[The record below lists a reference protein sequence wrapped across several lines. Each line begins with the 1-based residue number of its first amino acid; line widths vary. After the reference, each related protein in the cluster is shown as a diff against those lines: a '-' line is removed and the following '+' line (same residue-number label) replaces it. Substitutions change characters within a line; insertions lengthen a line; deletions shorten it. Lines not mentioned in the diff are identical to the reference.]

1 MAATRRERLGVTKDM
16 IEAFGPIVFDLSTNV
31 QDRRGDP
38 VRLLQFDEIE
48 RQRAGTGLSDPEIAA
63 RLGLAADQVTFI
75 RVLLE
80 QRRFKPDRYYRLF
93 QLGGGR
99 RFRTERGMERDPYNE
114 PQFSTDA
121 RAIRDALRFRPDHV
135 RREVES
141 GRWTADTVASHLRR
155 WATQTPDATAIAAPG
170 YPPVTYRAALDR
182 AERLAAALAGL
193 GVRRGDVVAVQLP
206 STPEFVVIYYAVARL
221 GGVLSTLHTP
231 YGAGEVEP
239 LLRHS
244 RARAVFCGAVTDKSD
259 PPALFAALAER
270 LPHLEHVIS
279 VGPLRPG
286 VLSLEALIADADPAL
301 LPSPPVATDVALMC
315 YTSGT
320 SDAPKAVPHSFQS
333 LLANPRQGLPVF
345 DLKPGDRVLSVPPLT
360 HAFGI
365 FIANAALMAGAT
377 FMPLPAFTPPGLA
390 GALEHDGPT
399 HAFVAP
405 PHIAALLKA
414 GLLDGGDFTS
424 LRQVIVSGSYCAPEL
439 KRSLEEKLGGG
450 HVIELWGMTETF
462 AVLLGDPRES
472 AKERHDWIGKPS
484 SGSEVRIADADGKP
498 MPTDTEGELQV
509 RGCSVFAGYFDN
521 VAAND
526 GIFTADGWLRTGDLG
541 VMSATGHVRMT
552 GRIKDIVNRGG
563 VKLNPSDVEAL
574 IDQHEAVL
582 QSAIVPMP
590 DPILGER
597 ACCCVV
603 LKPGKALSLEAL
615 CAWLEDH
622 GVAKLKWPERMV
634 LIEEMPMT
642 PTRKIIKGALVK
654 MIQQLESRGE
664 S

>member
-1 MAATRRERLGVTKDM
+1 MAAPTRRERLGVTQEM
-16 IEAFGPIVFDLSTNV
+16 IEAYGPIVFDLSTNV

-48 RQRAGTGLSDPEIAA
+48 RQRPGAGLSDPEIAA

-121 RAIRDALRFRPDHV
+121 LGIRDALRFRPDHV

-141 GRWTADTVASHLRR
+141 GRWTADTVATYLQR
-155 WATQTPDATAIAAPG
+155 WARETPHAIAIAAPG
-170 YPPVTYRAALDR
+170 HEPVSYAAALDR

-193 GVRRGDVVAVQLP
+193 GIRRGDVVTVQLP
-206 STPEFVVIYYAVARL
+206 STPEFAVIYYAVARL
-221 GGVLSTLHTP
+221 GGVFSTLHTP
-231 YGAGEVEP
+231 YGAAEAEP

-244 RARAVFCGAVTDKSD
+244 RARAVFCGPATDKSD
-259 PPALFAALAER
+259 PPALFATLAER
-270 LPHLEHVIS
+270 LPTLQHVIS
-279 VGPLRPG
+279 VGPPRPG
-286 VLSLEALIADADPAL
+286 VLSLEVLIAGADPAL
-301 LPSPPVATDVALMC
+301 LPSPPVATDAALMC

-320 SDAPKAVPHSFQS
+320 SDAPKAVPHSSQS
-333 LLANPRQGLPVF
+333 LLANPRQCLAVF
-345 DLKPGDRVLSVPPLT
+345 DLKPGDRVVSAAPLT
-360 HAFGI
+360 HAFGL
-365 FIANAALMAGAT
+365 FVANAALMAGAT
-377 FMPLPAFTPPGLA
+377 FMPLPAFTPPALA
-390 GALEHDGPT
+390 AALERDRPT

-405 PHIAALLKA
+405 AHVAALLKA
-414 GLLDGGDFTS
+414 SLLDGRDLTG

-439 KRSLEEKLGGG
+439 KRALEDKLAAGC
-450 HVIELWGMTETF
+450 VFELWGMTETF
-462 AVLLGDPRES
+462 AVLLGDPS
-472 AKERHDWIGKPS
+472 DPAVERHDWIGRPTP
-484 SGSEVRIADADGKP
+484 GSEARIADFDGEP
-498 MPTDTEGELQV
+498 MPPETEGELQV

-521 VAAND
+521 ATANE
-526 GIFTADGWLRTGDLG
+526 GIFTDDGWLRTGDLG
-541 VMSATGHVRMT
+541 VMSVAGHVRIT
-552 GRIKDIVNRGG
+552 GRNKDLINRGG

-603 LKPGKALSLEAL
+603 LKPGKALTLADL
-615 CAWLEDH
+615 CVWLQGR
-622 GVAKLKWPERMV
+622 GVAKLKWPERLV
-634 LIEEMPMT
+634 PIEAMPMT

-654 MIQQLESRGE
+654 MIEQ
-664 S
+664 

>member
-1 MAATRRERLGVTKDM
+1 MAAATRRERLGVTQEM
-16 IEAFGPIVFDLSTNV
+16 IEAFGPIVFELSTNV

-63 RLGLAADQVTFI
+63 RLGLATDQVTFI

-80 QRRFKPDRYYRLF
+80 QRRFKPERYYRLF

-99 RFRTERGMERDPYNE
+99 RFRVERGMERDPYNE

-155 WATQTPDATAIAAPG
+155 WATQTPDATAIAATG
-170 YPPVTYRAALDR
+170 RPPVTYRAALER

-193 GVRRGDVVAVQLP
+193 GVRRGDVVTVQLP

-244 RARAVFCGAVTDKSD
+244 RARAVFCGAATDKSD

-270 LPHLEHVIS
+270 LPHLQHVIS
-279 VGPLRPG
+279 VGPPQPG
-286 VLSLEALIADADPAL
+286 TLSLEALIADADPTL
-301 LPSPPVATDVALMC
+301 LPSPPVATDAALMC

-377 FMPLPAFTPPGLA
+377 FMPLPAFTPPALA
-390 GALEHDGPT
+390 AALEHDGPT

-414 GLLDGGDFTS
+414 GLLDGRNFTG

-439 KRSLEEKLGGG
+439 KRALEEKLGGG
-450 HVIELWGMTETF
+450 RVIELWGMTETF

-498 MPTDTEGELQV
+498 VPPDIEGELQV

-521 VAAND
+521 AAAND

-541 VMSATGHVRMT
+541 VMAAAGHVRMT

-603 LKPGKALSLEAL
+603 LKAGKALSLEAL
-615 CAWLEDH
+615 CTWLEGQ
-622 GVAKLKWPERMV
+622 GVAKLKWPERLV

-642 PTRKIIKGALVK
+642 PTRKIIKGALVE
-654 MIQQLESRGE
+654 MIQQ
-664 S
+664 